1 MAPQDN
7 NELNSLEDPGT
18 VIEQDNTAAAQN
30 GSGDNTPASGDNVP
44 KPKKSLNKR
53 IQGLINKVN
62 IYLLLF
68 ILIIVLAAGIVF
80 VGYQRNK
87 KAETPVAVNTQPLD
101 AEALEKLKGS
111 DAKVGDP
118 KQTLSIESNAIF
130 AGKVLVRDSLD
141 VAGTIKVGG
150 ALNLPGITVS
160 GQSNF
165 DQIQANKL
173 SIAGDTNIQGQLTV
187 QKNLTITGGASFG
200 GPISAPQITIQSLQ
214 LNTDIQLNR
223 HIDAGGGTPGKT
235 DGSALGSGG
244 TSSVSGSD
252 TAGTVT
258 INTGGVPGAGCYIT
272 VNFSQRFNGTPH
284 VVITPVGSGGA
295 GLNYYVN
302 RTTSNFSICSTNAPA
317 SGISFSFDYVAI
329 D

>member
-18 VIEQDNTAAAQN
+18 VIEQDNTAAVQN
-30 GSGDNTPASGDNVP
+30 GGDDNTPASGDNVP

-130 AGKVLVRDSLD
+130 AG
-141 VAGTIKVGG
+141 
-150 ALNLPGITVS
+150 
-160 GQSNF
+160 
-165 DQIQANKL
+165 
-173 SIAGDTNIQGQLTV
+173 
-187 QKNLTITGGASFG
+187 
-200 GPISAPQITIQSLQ
+200 
-214 LNTDIQLNR
+214 
-223 HIDAGGGTPGKT
+223 
-235 DGSALGSGG
+235 
-244 TSSVSGSD
+244 
-252 TAGTVT
+252 
-258 INTGGVPGAGCYIT
+258 
-272 VNFSQRFNGTPH
+272 
-284 VVITPVGSGGA
+284 
-295 GLNYYVN
+295 
-302 RTTSNFSICSTNAPA
+302 
-317 SGISFSFDYVAI
+317 
-329 D
+329 